1 MEGAVMAKKKT
12 RKKLTSRQRPT
23 KRISAT
29 VKKTAKKPSQKP
41 KPAPEISD
49 AAQLPEPTP
58 EQIKTAQRHYAQGL
72 VARGQAV
79 PQGTPLPP
87 GATHE
92 IVGYDNEGTPLL
104 RRKRFSLRG

>member
-1 MEGAVMAKKKT
+1 MAKKKT
-12 RKKLTSRQRPT
+12 RRKLTSRRRPP
-23 KRISAT
+23 KRAPAR
-29 VKKTAKKPSQKP
+29 AKKQ
-41 KPAPEISD
+41 PAPETSV

-58 EQIKTAQRHYAQGL
+58 QQIKAAQRLYAQSL

-92 IVGYDNEGTPLL
+92 IVGYDEEGAPLV

>member
-1 MEGAVMAKKKT
+1 MAKKKT
-12 RKKLTSRQRPT
+12 RKKLASRQRPR
-23 KRISAT
+23 KRISSQ
-29 VKKTAKKPSQKP
+29 VKKPAKKPAKKP
-41 KPAPEISD
+41 KPEPETSV
-49 AAQLPEPTP
+49 AALLPEPTP
-58 EQIKTAQRHYAQGL
+58 EQIKAAQRHYAQGL

-92 IVGYDNEGTPLL
+92 IVGYDEEGTPQV

>member
-1 MEGAVMAKKKT
+1 MSKKKSVSKPKSRARSRNRT
-12 RKKLTSRQRPT
+12 R
-23 KRISAT
+23 AG
-29 VKKTAKKPSQKP
+29 AKKPKQTPQVSV
-41 KPAPEISD
+41 AARLPEVTAEQVK
-49 AAQLPEPTP
+49 AAQ
-58 EQIKTAQRHYAQGL
+58 KHYAEAV

-92 IVGYDNEGTPLL
+92 IVGYDEEGTPLL